1 MSRILVT
8 SLVAVML
15 SAASLDGQQA
25 DADINGQH
33 PWTLDDIIAAV
44 EEEPK
49 VELGVLEGNECE
61 VFGSIT
67 DATVDGGGRI
77 FVLDAQSH
85 AVTGFDSE
93 GECLFRVGRQG
104 RGPGE
109 FTRPRRIA
117 LSDEGVLFVLDAGNA
132 RIERFDV
139 AGSEAERLSAIP
151 LRAQAAD
158 LCHLD
163 DRLFVAVMQ
172 ADEAIHEI
180 GEDGDTRARFG
191 SLHESDIAA
200 VRAIASPEIMLC
212 HHPTGSIVLAARHMP
227 AVHRYTSAG
236 ELAFAG
242 DFPGFVRADL
252 VERDGRV
259 RGYRPSSEG
268 LHYAIS
274 AVPLASSVVLLQ
286 SGPPRD
292 VNRMFGQ
299 VNSAR
304 FDLEAGALAPVDE
317 ALPYVLAARGR
328 WLVAAPQA
336 EFPRIGIWR
345 HPEEGAR

>member
-1 MSRILVT
+1 MEDDPE
-8 SLVAVML
+8 VM
-15 SAASLDGQQA
+15 
-25 DADINGQH
+25 
-33 PWTLDDIIAAV
+33 
-44 EEEPK
+44 
-49 VELGVLEGNECE
+49 LGVLEGNECE

-67 DATVDGGGRI
+67 DATVDAEGRI

-139 AGSEAERLSAIP
+139 SGSEVERLSSIP
-151 LRAQAAD
+151 LRAQTAD
-158 LCHLD
+158 FCYLG

-180 GEDGDTRARFG
+180 GEDGDSRARFG
-191 SLHESDIAA
+191 SLHESNIAA

-212 HHPTGSIVLAARHMP
+212 HHPTRSIVLAARHMP
-227 AVHRYTSAG
+227 AVHQYTSDG

-274 AVPLASSVVLLQ
+274 AVPLASSAVLLQ

-304 FDLEAGALAPVDE
+304 FDVEAGALAPVDE

-328 WLVAAPQA
+328 WLVAATQA